1 MRNLLLGSFF
11 TILFSLICTMNIV
24 AENVTNENNGVDVTM
39 ISYGTVTFQ
48 ISGKAGTYYFAYPD
62 QKTVTVDG
70 LSPIVV
76 PLNVT
81 ATAGLSGA
89 VVLFTVKANNSSASQ
104 ISVFSKD
111 YKEMIDLDASRSANV
126 IFLVPLSNGTTG
138 TASVQ
143 MGLQ

>member
-1 MRNLLLGSFF
+1 MRNLFLGSFF
-11 TILFSLICTMNIV
+11 TVLFSLIGTMNIV
-24 AENVTNENNGVDVTM
+24 AENAPNKNNGVDATM
-39 ISYGTVTFQ
+39 LSYGTVTFQ
-48 ISGKAGTYYFAYPD
+48 ISGKAGTYYFTYPE

-70 LSPIVV
+70 LSPVVV

-111 YKEMIDLDASRSANV
+111 YKEMIDLDASKSANV
-126 IFLVPLSNGTTG
+126 TFLVPLSNGTTG

>member
-1 MRNLLLGSFF
+1 MRNLFLGSFF
-11 TILFSLICTMNIV
+11 TVLFSLIGTMNIV
-24 AENVTNENNGVDVTM
+24 AENITNENNGVDATM
-39 ISYGTVTFQ
+39 LSYGTVTFQ
-48 ISGKAGTYYFAYPD
+48 ISGKAGTYYFTYPE

-70 LSPIVV
+70 LSSVV
-76 PLNVT
+76 IPLNVT

-89 VVLFTVKANNSSASQ
+89 VVLFRVKANNSSASQ

-111 YKEMIDLDASRSANV
+111 YKEMIDLDVSKSANV
-126 IFLVPLSNGTTG
+126 TFLVPLSNEATG